1 MPSQKNIEQVAAIT
15 SRLEQAEVAVLT
27 GYEGL
32 TVADMVEFR
41 DKLREANV
49 QYTVY
54 KNRLI
59 QVSAASLGIEGLE
72 PYLHETTAIAT
83 SDDPASLTKILL
95 DFSTE
100 NENLKIKGGIIGGQV
115 IDQATT
121 QKLVDMPTKGQL
133 KAQVAGSL
141 KAPIYAI
148 AQVLSA
154 PMRDLAGVVN
164 ALSDQPRKLASLL
177 QAVADQKAE
186 S

>member
-59 QVSAASLGIEGLE
+59 QVSADSLGIEGLE

>member
-41 DKLREANV
+41 NKLREANV

-100 NENLKIKGGIIGGQV
+100 NENLKIKGGIIGRQV